1 MNTIEL
7 MLENLDKQI
16 YENCKKYS
24 AVLEK
29 PNGSTFQF
37 VTLAKTA
44 HAALKEA
51 QEAYPDCLV
60 VQVTF
65 NGKVAV

>member
-7 MLENLDKQI
+7 MLETLNKQI
-16 YENCKKYS
+16 YSGCKIY
-24 AVLEK
+24 V
-29 PNGSTFQF
+29 
-37 VTLAKTA
+37 VTLERPEGNIFTRLTTQPTA

-60 VQVTF
+60 LTVTL
-65 NGKVAV
+65 NGELAV